1 MILGTGI
8 GIWVEINSSDHK
20 TTTEEVVDVI
30 KNAFVH
36 EYSKQQ
42 QQQRSSSNDPKTTAA
57 AAVTGSVATVIP
69 PPFFKSKIGDCA
81 LGGCMFTAA
90 DLDSSKNYLQ
100 QSDGSWLVAYLVC
113 IYIYVYK

>member
-8 GIWVEINSSDHK
+8 GIGVEINSSDHK

-42 QQQRSSSNDPKTTAA
+42 QQRSSSNDPKTTT
-57 AAVTGSVATVIP
+57 AAVVTGR
-69 PPFFKSKIGDCA
+69 
-81 LGGCMFTAA
+81 
-90 DLDSSKNYLQ
+90 
-100 QSDGSWLVAYLVC
+100 
-113 IYIYVYK
+113 